1 MQERYVATADLGSS
15 KIALSVSRI
24 TGDDIQV
31 IYYKE
36 TPSDGVRYSCV
47 FNPTRASEA
56 LRKAIDQAQK
66 DLDIKIMQIVIG
78 LPRYSVR
85 QEVAPAAMERSN
97 PGSCITEEEVLA
109 IKNMALDSYPLEDS
123 SKEVI
128 YGAVAQSFTADDM
141 FQQSEED
148 VVGSP
153 ADTLEGNFK
162 IFVGAKRAVNNID
175 IMLNSLGVAS
185 ARKVFL
191 PSAMAEAVLSD
202 EEKDNGVA
210 LIEQGA
216 GVTSVSIYKGRI
228 LRYYGSIPFG
238 AKNITTDIK
247 YECGFKEELAENI
260 KLAFGACIPE
270 KLQSMGD
277 KILQINDEETGT
289 YEHLRV
295 KYLSEI
301 ITCREK
307 EIIESILFLIQ
318 ESGYAERLRN
328 GIVLTGGGAN
338 MANLASLIKE
348 MSGYNVRIGYP
359 KTRHMSI
366 GGCPGITETSAVS
379 TIAMILN
386 SFKDE
391 HLNCIEELHTGKEEQ
406 EPEPDV
412 TGTVFEDNGKE
423 QVKPAKTATPK
434 AASKFK
440 ITWRKPKFID
450 TVEGAVGGL
459 FDQME

>member
-15 KIALSVSRI
+15 KIALSVSKI
-24 TGDDIQV
+24 AGDDIQV

-191 PSAMAEAVLSD
+191 PSAMADAVLSD

-423 QVKPAKTATPK
+423 QVKPAKTASPK
-434 AASKFK
+434 PAGKFK
-440 ITWRKPKFID
+440 ITWKKPKFID

>member
-15 KIALSVSRI
+15 KIALSVSKI
-24 TGDDIQV
+24 AGDDIQV

-123 SKEVI
+123 SKEEI

-141 FQQSEED
+141 FQQSEYD
-148 VVGSP
+148 IVGSP

-238 AKNITTDIK
+238 AKNITADIK

-338 MANLASLIKE
+338 MANLANLIKE

-366 GGCPGITETSAVS
+366 EGCPGITETSAVS
-379 TIAMILN
+379 TIAMIMN

-391 HLNCIEELHTGKEEQ
+391 HLNCIEELHTGKN
-406 EPEPDV
+406 EPEAEPDV
-412 TGTVFEDNGKE
+412 TGTVFENNDTE
-423 QVKPAKTATPK
+423 QEKPAKTATSKP
-434 AASKFK
+434 ASKFK
-440 ITWRKPKFID
+440 ITWRKPKFIN

>member
-24 TGDDIQV
+24 AGDDIQV

-36 TPSDGVRYSCV
+36 TPSDGIRYSCV

-56 LRKAIDQAQK
+56 LRKAIVQAQD

-78 LPRYSVR
+78 LPRHGVR
-85 QEVAPAAMERSN
+85 QEVASAAMDRSN
-97 PGSCITEEEVLA
+97 PGSCITQEEVLA
-109 IKNMALDSYPLEDS
+109 IKNMALDSYPMDDS
-123 SKEVI
+123 SKEEI

-191 PSAMAEAVLSD
+191 PSAMADAVLSD
-202 EEKDNGVA
+202 EEMDNGVA

-216 GVTSVSIYKGRI
+216 GVTSISIYKGRI
-228 LRYYGSIPFG
+228 LRYYNSIPFG
-238 AKNITTDIK
+238 ARNITTDIK

-270 KLQSMGD
+270 KLQSMGE
-277 KILQINDEETGT
+277 KILQINDEDSGT

-301 ITCREK
+301 ITCRER
-307 EIIESILFLIQ
+307 EIIESILFLVQ

-338 MANLASLIKE
+338 LANLANLIKE

-366 GGCPGITETSAVS
+366 EGCPGITETSAVS
-379 TIAMILN
+379 SIAMILN
-386 SFKDE
+386 SYKDE
-391 HLNCIEELHTGKEEQ
+391 HLNCIEELHTEKKVQ
-406 EPEPDV
+406 EAEPDV
-412 TGTVFEDNGKE
+412 TGTVFEDNSKE
-423 QVKPAKTATPK
+423 ENKVEKNTRAKS
-434 AASKFK
+434 ASKFK
-440 ITWRKPKFID
+440 ITWKKPKFID

>member
-15 KIALSVSRI
+15 KIALSVSKI
-24 TGDDIQV
+24 SGDDIQV

-36 TPSDGVRYSCV
+36 TPSDGIRYSCV
-47 FNPTRASEA
+47 FNPTRAAEA
-56 LRKAIDQAQK
+56 LRKAIEQAQK

-78 LPRYSVR
+78 LPRYGVR
-85 QEVAPAAMERSN
+85 QEIARAGMERSN
-97 PGSCITEEEVLA
+97 PGSCISTEEVLA

-123 SKEVI
+123 SKEEI

-162 IFVGAKRAVNNID
+162 IFIGAKRAVNNMD

-185 ARKVFL
+185 AKKVFL
-191 PSAMAEAVLSD
+191 PSAMADAVLSD

-270 KLQSMGD
+270 KLQSMGE
-277 KILQINDEETGT
+277 KILQINDEDTGT

-301 ITCREK
+301 ITCRER

-338 MANLASLIKE
+338 LANLANLIKE

-359 KTRHMSI
+359 KTRHMSTD
-366 GGCPGITETSAVS
+366 GCAGIAETSAVS
-379 TIAMILN
+379 TIAMILD
-386 SFKDE
+386 SCRDE
-391 HLNCIEELHTGKEEQ
+391 HLNCIEEMHSEHVEA
-406 EPEPDV
+406 EPEPD
-412 TGTVFEDNGKE
+412 TAGTVFEDSGKE
-423 QVKPAKTATPK
+423 QKKPAKATS
-434 AASKFK
+434 SKSAKKFN
-440 ITWRKPKFID
+440 ITWKKPKFID
-450 TVEGAVGGL
+450 TVEDAVGGL
-459 FDQME
+459 FDSME

>member
-15 KIALSVSRI
+15 KIALSVSKI
-24 TGDDIQV
+24 AGDDIQV

-191 PSAMAEAVLSD
+191 PSAMADAVLSD

-423 QVKPAKTATPK
+423 QVKPAKTASPK
-434 AASKFK
+434 PAGKFK

>member
-15 KIALSVSRI
+15 KIALSVSKI
-24 TGDDIQV
+24 AGDDIQV

-36 TPSDGVRYSCV
+36 TPSDGIRYSCV

-338 MANLASLIKE
+338 MANLANLIKE

-366 GGCPGITETSAVS
+366 EGCPGITETSAVS

-406 EPEPDV
+406 EPEADV

-423 QVKPAKTATPK
+423 QVKPAKTASPK
-434 AASKFK
+434 PASKFK